1 MLPTSH
7 KTPLEQM
14 EVFQLS
20 TNSNSNKNSINE
32 WIESIPIQER
42 QPLTQEQQEYLTHF
56 ERMLIDPLQRRI
68 QILEKT
74 TETHTPLWDF
84 TTFTFSDFYSTYGR
98 DLPPPHN
105 HLMIREFQKRIDWK
119 YSLEKEY
126 QRLKQISLEKV
137 SHLITDS
144 L

>member
-1 MLPTSH
+1 MLPSAFTNPT
-7 KTPLEQM
+7 KFEQM
-14 EVFQLS
+14 ESFQFPTDS
-20 TNSNSNKNSINE
+20 NQNSREE
-32 WIESIPIQER
+32 WIESIPIHER

-74 TETHTPLWDF
+74 TDNHTPLWDF
-84 TTFTFSDFYSTYGR
+84 STFTFSDFYSTYGR
-98 DLPPPHN
+98 DLPPPHS

-119 YSLEKEY
+119 YSIEKEY